1 MHWAACPGLTRSLL
15 CYGSSLSAVSMLTRA
30 VECVVLQYTLQGL
43 RALDR
48 VFGSDTN
55 SKGFKVIRGAGV
67 IQVGRSLHHLH
78 DCPAMGRRYCLA
90 GQQVRCH
97 SSHSSQAKYASDCH

>member
-1 MHWAACPGLTRSLL
+1 VVDLFWHDKLESGALPWQWAFSGGGAVGALFNCQLACCT
-15 CYGSSLSAVSMLTRA
+15 SAALYLIWVVFREFCVFAAFSRA
-30 VECVVLQYTLQGL
+30 LQGL

-67 IQVGRSLHHLH
+67 IQVWGLCTLHLH
-78 DCPAMGRRYCLA
+78 RHMRRLW
-90 GQQVRCH
+90 
-97 SSHSSQAKYASDCH
+97 